1 MELPKE
7 HSVPEQQVLSAPDRE
22 LPLTGRGNIQ
32 GEPELVAPERQLD
45 QQADD
50 QYTMKESRSYTL
62 PDTKNLAGGEW

>member
-7 HSVPEQQVLSAPDRE
+7 HSVPEQQGLSAPDRE

-50 QYTMKESRSYTL
+50 Q
-62 PDTKNLAGGEW
+62 